1 MAFATPHRAQARQ
14 VRRARPRR
22 AKPRLVARPSRS
34 RRDVEMVLFE
44 ALGWQQ
50 AELTAWVETMGTPTP
65 RAAATQRSPP
75 PPPAV
80 DALRRDCIREKF
92 AAAVDCDKSF
102 LEDYAV
108 FLAARSAVSPPERRP
123 RDHVRENASAH
134 PGARAAASRERET
147 TKVQS
152 SVLAS
157 ARATVWRTPPRKPA
171 REWRVTSRSPER
183 APRPPRPPSFSRRKS
198 AREPSPC
205 PRTPS
210 PRPRR
215 SPSEVH
221 VDARLALLDEI
232 TRPETPPPAPEV
244 SAPQSTP
251 SAADG
256 GSPSTSVNTNAA
268 LRALLKQKDAQ
279 IAALTAQLVGPAPR
293 RPPVP
298 QTTPPK
304 TPSGN
309 VSIARQ
315 SPRKRHGALLG
326 QIRDLHLAHAPPTR
340 WAATDAAW
348 P

>member
-1 MAFATPHRAQARQ
+1 M
-14 VRRARPRR
+14 
-22 AKPRLVARPSRS
+22 RLYA
-34 RRDVEMVLFE
+34 
-44 ALGWQQ
+44 ALGMGHSEV
-50 AELTAWVETMGTPTP
+50 AAWVETISTAPPPPQQQP
-65 RAAATQRSPP
+65 RPPP

-80 DALRRDCIREKF
+80 DALHRDCIREKF
-92 AAAVDCDKSF
+92 AAAVNCDKSF

-134 PGARAAASRERET
+134 PGARAAARRVRDT

-157 ARATVWRTPPRKPA
+157 ARAIGWRTPPRKPA

-183 APRPPRPPSFSRRKS
+183 ARRPPRPPSFLDAKR

-232 TRPETPPPAPEV
+232 TRPETPPPAP
-244 SAPQSTP
+244 QSTAP

-256 GSPSTSVNTNAA
+256 GSPSTSAASVNTNAA

-279 IAALTAQLVGPAPR
+279 IAALTAQLVGAKPR
-293 RPPVP
+293 RPPPVP
-298 QTTPPK
+298 QTPPK

-309 VSIARQ
+309 VNLARQ

-326 QIRDLHLAHAPPTR
+326 QIRDILHLAHAPRRP
-340 WAATDAAW
+340 AAADAVEA
-348 P
+348 

>member
-1 MAFATPHRAQARQ
+1 M
-14 VRRARPRR
+14 
-22 AKPRLVARPSRS
+22 
-34 RRDVEMVLFE
+34 EMVLCE

-50 AELTAWVETMGTPTP
+50 AELTAWVETIGTPTP
-65 RAAATQRSPP
+65 PPRQRQRPPP

-80 DALRRDCIREKF
+80 DALHRDCIREKF
-92 AAAVDCDKSF
+92 AAAVNCDKSF

-134 PGARAAASRERET
+134 PGARAAARRVRET

-157 ARATVWRTPPRKPA
+157 ARAIGWRTPPRKPA

-183 APRPPRPPSFSRRKS
+183 ARRPPRPPSFLDAKRAS
-198 AREPSPC
+198 EPSP

-232 TRPETPPPAPEV
+232 TRPETSPPAPE
-244 SAPQSTP
+244 PQSTGLT
-251 SAADG
+251 AADG
-256 GSPSTSVNTNAA
+256 GSPSTSAVPANTNAA

-279 IAALTAQLVGPAPR
+279 IAALKAQLVGPAPR

-304 TPSGN
+304 TPSGS

-326 QIRDLHLAHAPPTR
+326 QIRDILHLAHAPRPAG
-340 WAATDAAW
+340 AAAPAPADAVVA
-348 P
+348 

>member
-1 MAFATPHRAQARQ
+1 
-14 VRRARPRR
+14 
-22 AKPRLVARPSRS
+22 
-34 RRDVEMVLFE
+34 VEMVLYE

-65 RAAATQRSPP
+65 PPQQQPRPPP

-80 DALRRDCIREKF
+80 DALHRDCIREKF

-134 PGARAAASRERET
+134 PGARAAARRNAAREQNR
-147 TKVQS
+147 

-157 ARATVWRTPPRKPA
+157 ARAIGWRTPPRKPA

-183 APRPPRPPSFSRRKS
+183 APRPPRPPSFLDAKR
-198 AREPSPC
+198 AREPGPC

-232 TRPETPPPAPEV
+232 TRPETSPPAPE
-244 SAPQSTP
+244 PQSTGLT
-251 SAADG
+251 AADSG
-256 GSPSTSVNTNAA
+256 RPSTSAASANTNAA

-279 IAALTAQLVGPAPR
+279 IAALKAQLVGPAPR

-304 TPSGN
+304 TPSGD

-326 QIRDLHLAHAPPTR
+326 QIRDILHLAHAPR
-340 WAATDAAW
+340 HAGAAAPAPADAVVA
-348 P
+348 

>member
-1 MAFATPHRAQARQ
+1 M
-14 VRRARPRR
+14 
-22 AKPRLVARPSRS
+22 
-34 RRDVEMVLFE
+34 EMVLYE

-65 RAAATQRSPP
+65 PPQQQQRSPP

-80 DALRRDCIREKF
+80 DALRRDCIRERF
-92 AAAVDCDKSF
+92 AAAVNCDKSF

-134 PGARAAASRERET
+134 PGARAAARRVRDT

-157 ARATVWRTPPRKPA
+157 ARAIGWRTPPRKPA

-183 APRPPRPPSFSRRKS
+183 ARRPPRPPSFLDAKR

-205 PRTPS
+205 RTPS

-215 SPSEVH
+215 TP

-244 SAPQSTP
+244 SAPPAP
-251 SAADG
+251 SAADDG
-256 GSPSTSVNTNAA
+256 RPSTASANTNAA

-279 IAALTAQLVGPAPR
+279 IAALKAQLVGPAPR
-293 RPPVP
+293 RPPPVP

-309 VSIARQ
+309 VNLARQ

-326 QIRDLHLAHAPPTR
+326 QIRDILHLAHAPRP
-340 WAATDAAW
+340 AAAPCD
-348 P
+348 

>member
-1 MAFATPHRAQARQ
+1 M
-14 VRRARPRR
+14 
-22 AKPRLVARPSRS
+22 
-34 RRDVEMVLFE
+34 EMVLFE

-65 RAAATQRSPP
+65 PPQQQQRSPP

-80 DALRRDCIREKF
+80 DALHRDCLRKRF

-134 PGARAAASRERET
+134 PGARAAARRVRET
-147 TKVQS
+147 SKVQS

-157 ARATVWRTPPRKPA
+157 ARAIGWRTPPRKPAA

-183 APRPPRPPSFSRRKS
+183 APRPPRPPSFLDAKRAS
-198 AREPSPC
+198 EPSP

-232 TRPETPPPAPEV
+232 TQTPPPPEEPTPK
-244 SAPQSTP
+244 ATAP

-256 GSPSTSVNTNAA
+256 GSPSTSAVPANTNAA

-279 IAALTAQLVGPAPR
+279 IAALKAQLVGPAPR

-326 QIRDLHLAHAPPTR
+326 QIRDILHLAHAPRP
-340 WAATDAAW
+340 AAAPCD
-348 P
+348 

>member
-1 MAFATPHRAQARQ
+1 M
-14 VRRARPRR
+14 
-22 AKPRLVARPSRS
+22 RLYA
-34 RRDVEMVLFE
+34 
-44 ALGWQQ
+44 ALGMGHSEV
-50 AELTAWVETMGTPTP
+50 AAWVETISTAPPPPQQQP
-65 RAAATQRSPP
+65 RPPP

-80 DALRRDCIREKF
+80 DALHRDCIREKF
-92 AAAVDCDKSF
+92 AAAVNCDKSF

-134 PGARAAASRERET
+134 PGARAAARRVRDT

-157 ARATVWRTPPRKPA
+157 ARAIGWRTPPRKPA

-183 APRPPRPPSFSRRKS
+183 ARRPPRPPSFLDAKR

-205 PRTPS
+205 RTPS

-215 SPSEVH
+215 TP

-232 TRPETPPPAPEV
+232 TRPEAPPPPPEAPTPQAT
-244 SAPQSTP
+244 APLD
-251 SAADG
+251 ADG
-256 GSPSTSVNTNAA
+256 GGPSTSAASANTNAA

-279 IAALTAQLVGPAPR
+279 IAALKAQLVGPAPR
-293 RPPVP
+293 RPPPVP

-309 VSIARQ
+309 VNLARQ

-326 QIRDLHLAHAPPTR
+326 QIRDILHLAHAPRRP
-340 WAATDAAW
+340 AAAAAVEA
-348 P
+348 